1 MTYAAQ
7 GSRLLFATAPRM
19 EAVESVITDRKVKR
33 ARVTGLVGSAHAM
46 FLAGLR
52 KRKSPYLVIADD
64 PEAAGYLYNDLCQI
78 AGPENVAVFP
88 SGYRRDIKY
97 GQPDPPSQIL
107 RTEALDSWGR
117 PDHPR
122 WVVASPEALAERV
135 PRADDL
141 GNRTLDLA
149 RGQVIAMTDVAA
161 RLREFGFSETDYVYE
176 PGQFARRGSI
186 VDVYSYSNELPYR
199 VDFFDDEID
208 SIRTFNVETQ
218 LSERKMEKVS
228 ILPPVSEAGG
238 SS

>member
-1 MTYAAQ
+1 
-7 GSRLLFATAPRM
+7 M

-107 RTEALDSWGR
+107 PPGGLPTIRAGWW
-117 PDHPR
+117 PR
-122 WVVASPEALAERV
+122 RRLSRRGYPV
-135 PRADDL
+135 PM
-141 GNRTLDLA
+141 
-149 RGQVIAMTDVAA
+149 I
-161 RLREFGFSETDYVYE
+161 SETGRLTW
-176 PGQFARRGSI
+176 PGGRS
-186 VDVYSYSNELPYR
+186 LP
-199 VDFFDDEID
+199 
-208 SIRTFNVETQ
+208 
-218 LSERKMEKVS
+218 
-228 ILPPVSEAGG
+228 
-238 SS
+238 

>member
-1 MTYAAQ
+1 MQLKEAD
-7 GSRLLFATAPRM
+7 SLFATAPRM

-135 PRADDL
+135 PRA
-141 GNRTLDLA
+141 GGR
-149 RGQVIAMTDVAA
+149 
-161 RLREFGFSETDYVYE
+161 S
-176 PGQFARRGSI
+176 
-186 VDVYSYSNELPYR
+186 LP
-199 VDFFDDEID
+199 
-208 SIRTFNVETQ
+208 
-218 LSERKMEKVS
+218 
-228 ILPPVSEAGG
+228 
-238 SS
+238 